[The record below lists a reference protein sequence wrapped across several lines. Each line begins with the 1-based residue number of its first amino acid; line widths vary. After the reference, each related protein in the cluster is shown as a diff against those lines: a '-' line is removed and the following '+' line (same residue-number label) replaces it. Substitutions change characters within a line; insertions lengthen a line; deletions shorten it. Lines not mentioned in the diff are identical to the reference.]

1 MRATKLYVNAA
12 LVTLCAAI
20 HLKFAD
26 ADADALDYLSGHASQ
41 YTQELIDLVKI
52 PSISSLPG
60 NSMTMLNCH
69 LTRHP
74 FFVLQPLRRLIWAFL
89 YRAQGRHIGCCTV
102 A

>member
-1 MRATKLYVNAA
+1 MHTTKLYVNAA

-20 HLKFAD
+20 HLEF

-60 NSMTMLNCH
+60 KSMTMLNCH
-69 LTRHP
+69 
-74 FFVLQPLRRLIWAFL
+74 
-89 YRAQGRHIGCCTV
+89 
-102 A
+102 